1 MKSEKVYING
11 RIVPSKLA
19 CVSVFDRGLNY
30 ADGVFETMKAKE
42 GRVFLLKEHLK
53 RLKRG
58 AEILNIPSPPFGEM
72 EKAIKKLLKINNLS
86 GKKAN
91 IKIIL
96 TRGEDMG
103 GHLPQKKPKP
113 TVIITARRLDTESIR
128 RMQKTGVKAV
138 LLNSPPFS
146 KASPSFLKRGQG
158 RLGGLGGI
166 KSLDYLSN
174 VLGKIKA
181 QKKGAY
187 EGIFIENGKLL
198 EGTSTNVFIVKDG
211 VLKTPP
217 LKSILQG
224 ITRKAV
230 IDIAKKSHIPAK
242 ETPVSAGE
250 LKKAAEAFIT
260 NSIIGI
266 VPLIRV
272 DSFRIGSGKR
282 GNITRLLQEYL
293 RKKESYLKKSEKTGN
308 PGSKSLKN

>member
-86 GKKAN
+86 GKEAN
-91 IKIIL
+91 IKIII

-113 TVIITARRLDTESIR
+113 TVIITARRLDTENIR
-128 RMQKTGVKAV
+128 RLQEKGVRAI
-138 LLNSPPFS
+138 LLKGRFNSPSIFNP
-146 KASPSFLKRGQG
+146 PSVPPLLKGGKGGFHEGWLMG
-158 RLGGLGGI
+158 RI
-166 KSLDYLSN
+166 KSLNYLPN
-174 VLGKIKA
+174 VLGKMEA
-181 QKKGAY
+181 SKKGAY
-187 EGIFIENGKLL
+187 EGIFVQDGKLL
-198 EGTSTNVFIVKDG
+198 EGTSTNIFIVEKG

-217 LKSILQG
+217 VSSGILPG
-224 ITRKAV
+224 ITRKTV
-230 IDIAKKSHIPAK
+230 IELAKKGNIPVK
-242 ETPVSAGE
+242 EAPVGAGE
-250 LKKAAEAFIT
+250 LKKADEAFIT
-260 NSIIGI
+260 NSIIEI

-282 GNITRLLQEYL
+282 GKITKLLQESL
-293 RKKESYLKKSEKTGN
+293 REKPITD
-308 PGSKSLKN
+308 SI

>member
-86 GKKAN
+86 GKEAN
-91 IKIIL
+91 IKIII

-113 TVIITARRLDTESIR
+113 TVIITARRLDTENIR
-128 RMQKTGVKAV
+128 RLQEKGVRAI
-138 LLNSPPFS
+138 LLKGRFNSPSIFNP
-146 KASPSFLKRGQG
+146 PSVPPLLKGGKGGFHEGWLMG
-158 RLGGLGGI
+158 RI
-166 KSLDYLSN
+166 KSLNYLPN
-174 VLGKIKA
+174 VLGKMEA
-181 QKKGAY
+181 SKKGAY
-187 EGIFIENGKLL
+187 EGIFVQDGKLL
-198 EGTSTNVFIVKDG
+198 EGTSTNIFIVEKG

-217 LKSILQG
+217 VSSGILPG
-224 ITRKAV
+224 ITRKTV
-230 IDIAKKSHIPAK
+230 IELARTAGTLMVKEKSIS
-242 ETPVSAGE
+242 TLE
-250 LKKAAEAFIT
+250 LKRSGEAFIT

-282 GNITRLLQEYL
+282 GKITKLLQESL
-293 RKKESYLKKSEKTGN
+293 REKPITD
-308 PGSKSLKN
+308 SI

>member
-30 ADGVFETMKAKE
+30 GDGLFETMKAKE
-42 GRVFLLKEHLK
+42 GRVFLLKEHLQ

-86 GKKAN
+86 GKEAN

-113 TVIITARRLDTESIR
+113 TLIITVKPLETERIK
-128 RMQKTGVKAV
+128 RMRERGVKAV
-138 LLNSPPFS
+138 LLKDFTYFPPE
-146 KASPSFLKRGQG
+146 
-158 RLGGLGGI
+158 GI
-166 KSLDYLSN
+166 KSLNYLMN
-174 VLGKIKA
+174 VLGKMEA
-181 QKKGAY
+181 SKKGAY
-187 EGIFIENGKLL
+187 EGIFVKGGKIL
-198 EGTSTNVFIVKDG
+198 EGTSTNIFIVKGG

-217 LKSILQG
+217 LKSILPG
-224 ITRKAV
+224 ITRKIV
-230 IDIAKKSHIPAK
+230 IELVKTINIPAK
-242 ETPVSAGE
+242 ETPVSSSE
-250 LKKAAEAFIT
+250 LKRSDEAFIT

-266 VPLIRV
+266 VPLTRV

-282 GNITRLLQEYL
+282 GKITKLLQESL
-293 RKKESYLKKSEKTGN
+293 REKPITD
-308 PGSKSLKN
+308 SI